1 MKIITINPS
10 KQKPTTKKKKEKMVW
25 WEIKGLF
32 LHNLEKK
39 DYNCLTDGRGNAKI

>member
-10 KQKPTTKKKKEKMVW
+10 KQKPATKKKEKMVW
-25 WEIKGLF
+25 LEIKGLF